1 LDARAVAGSGIPE
14 GRALEVSDLTVAYDR
29 RPVLEG
35 VTLTVPRGAM
45 VGVVGPN
52 GGGKSTLLKAVL
64 GLVLPLRGEV
74 TLLCRLVDRQARRR
88 VGYVPQRE
96 HVDWNF
102 PVSARDVV
110 MMGRIPSMRL
120 LQRPTAQD
128 RVLVRDALSTV
139 GMEALADARIGE
151 LSGGQ
156 QQRIFLARTLAQEA
170 EILLL
175 DEPVSGV
182 DAPSQHEIFDLL
194 RRLQEEGRTVIV
206 TTHDLS
212 CVAERFDF
220 ALLLNRRVV
229 AFGKPEEV
237 FTPELLNETY
247 QSHLMILKVG
257 GRTVAIEEGGH
268 GA

>member
-1 LDARAVAGSGIPE
+1 MDSAV
-14 GRALEVSDLTVAYDR
+14 EVRDLTVAYGR

-35 VTLTVPRGAM
+35 VSLSVPRRAM
-45 VGVVGPN
+45 VGIVGPN

-64 GLVLPLRGEV
+64 GLVPKQKGTVEILGRK
-74 TLLCRLVDRQARRR
+74 VDRETLRK

-96 HVDWNF
+96 DVDWDF
-102 PVSARDVV
+102 PVSAFDVA
-110 MMGRIPSMRL
+110 MMGRVPSMRL
-120 LQRPTAQD
+120 FRGPTASD
-128 RVLVRDALSTV
+128 REAVLDALATV
-139 GMEALADARIGE
+139 GMAGSADARIGE

-156 QQRIFLARTLAQEA
+156 QQRVFLARALAQGA
-170 EILLL
+170 EVLIL

-194 RRLQEEGRTVIV
+194 RRLQARGKTVIV

-212 CVAERFDF
+212 CVAERFDL

-229 AFGKPEEV
+229 AYGSPEEV
-237 FTPELLNETY
+237 FTQELLNETY
-247 QSHLMILKVG
+247 ESHLMLVKVG
-257 GRTVAIEEGGH
+257 DRTVAIEGGGH